1 MEFIY
6 YLLLIR
12 HVKIWMCK
20 FLHSSQ
26 VLSIWNLNA
35 WMQEWNGGE
44 LWCGDVICFIKSH
57 WALWTLIVIK
67 GVLRVQFTLTWD
79 AVSLLLYS
87 FLCFAY
93 LYCLQ
98 NVPLY
103 IRLPPVFGAN
113 VTEPEETK
121 AQEPRQS
128 HTLCPFLSFLTRLSP
143 LSRLEL
149 ILCE

>member
-1 MEFIY
+1 MK
-6 YLLLIR
+6 LLLIR

-26 VLSIWNLNA
+26 VLSIWDLNA

-57 WALWTLIVIK
+57 WVLRTLIVTK
-67 GVLRVQFTLTWD
+67 GVLPVQFTLIWA
-79 AVSLLLYS
+79 AVSLLPYS
-87 FLCFAY
+87 FLCFAH

-98 NVPLY
+98 NVPLC
-103 IRLPPVFGAN
+103 IRLLFEAN

-121 AQEPRQS
+121 AQEARQS
-128 HTLCPFLSFLTRLSP
+128 NTLCPFLSFLTRLSP